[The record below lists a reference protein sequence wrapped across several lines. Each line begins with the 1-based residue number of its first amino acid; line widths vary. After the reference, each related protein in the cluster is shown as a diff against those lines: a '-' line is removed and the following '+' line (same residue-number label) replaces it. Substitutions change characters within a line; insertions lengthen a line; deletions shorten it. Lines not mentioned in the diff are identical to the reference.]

1 MPRASESTMALA
13 DLNPIELGQ
22 ALNWGGPPMNP
33 ATYGMSAADFQP
45 PGRGQ
50 QGKKVPIPAA
60 GYYGKPSIGAT
71 SGGTAGYQPLGY
83 QPLGYRPIGYLPI
96 GYQPLGSGNNVS
108 PSRHASPTRQS
119 QSAPARQ
126 SQNSPTRQSQ
136 EDTYYDGKPMK
147 YNAAGQAIPRGLTQF
162 FHPPAPLQDTKT
174 STKPPPPHGKI
185 STTGSQQYR
194 DIKYHGNVDR
204 NALISVD
211 QGLYP
216 MIPVTIDGVVHKAAV
231 VDPVREICRDG
242 SRLGRSPDKHGSRG
256 QGEQRR

>member
-1 MPRASESTMALA
+1 
-13 DLNPIELGQ
+13 
-22 ALNWGGPPMNP
+22 MNP

-45 PGRGQ
+45 PAPGQ

-71 SGGTAGYQPLGY
+71 SGGTAGYQSM
-83 QPLGYRPIGYLPI
+83 

-108 PSRHASPTRQS
+108 PSRQASPTRQS
-119 QSAPARQ
+119 QNAPTRE

-136 EDTYYDGKPMK
+136 QETYYDGKPMQ

-162 FHPPAPLQDTKT
+162 FHPPAPLESTSGKP
-174 STKPPPPHGKI
+174 STKPTQPHGKI
-185 STTGSQQYR
+185 STTGSQQYK
-194 DIKYHGNVDR
+194 DIKFHGNIDR

-216 MIPVTIDGVVHKAAV
+216 MIPVTIDGVVHMAAV
-231 VDPVREICRDG
+231 VNPVREIRRGG
-242 SRLGRSPDKHGSRG
+242 SRLDRSPDKHGSKG

>member
-1 MPRASESTMALA
+1 MPRASESTMALSG
-13 DLNPIELGQ
+13 LNPIELGQ

-45 PGRGQ
+45 PAPGQ

-71 SGGTAGYQPLGY
+71 SGGTAGYQPPGY
-83 QPLGYRPIGYLPI
+83 QTM

-108 PSRHASPTRQS
+108 PSRQASPTRQS
-119 QSAPARQ
+119 QNAPARQ

-136 EDTYYDGKPMK
+136 EDSYYDGKPMK

-204 NALISVD
+204 NAMISVD

-231 VDPVREICRDG
+231 VDPVREIRRGG
-242 SRLGRSPDKHGSRG
+242 SRLDRTPDKNGSKG